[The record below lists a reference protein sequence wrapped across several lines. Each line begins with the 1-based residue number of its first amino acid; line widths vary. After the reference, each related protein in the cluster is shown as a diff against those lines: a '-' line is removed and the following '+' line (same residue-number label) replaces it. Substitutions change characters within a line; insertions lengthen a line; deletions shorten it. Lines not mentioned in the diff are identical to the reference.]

1 MFTYRRLHI
10 MCDCDIMIVRLEELN
25 VFVCKFRSHEAESTQ
40 QVADGEGEV
49 FPPIVEI
56 ENRRCQESG
65 VGRM

>member
-1 MFTYRRLHI
+1 
-10 MCDCDIMIVRLEELN
+10 MCDCDIIIVRLEELN

-65 VGRM
+65 VG